1 MSPQARSRIRRRTRH
16 VAFDNF
22 ALEADAAHRDV
33 VLRVA
38 YAAWLVVSVAV
49 TVVLLPASLGDSGT
63 WESVLAGEAA
73 VAALAVAVLFATD
86 GLSPKWP
93 ERCEVERRETLCA
106 RARVAVDRTRMPHEV
121 KGRYLYANLKDV
133 PPRELRHRARR
144 KTAAVTAVGLGAPGA
159 YLAFALV
166 HMALHLADGHMLL
179 SLAVTAAYS
188 LLLSVPWCAW
198 CALAPPNQIPW
209 REVRELAY
217 RRRVPPAE
225 LWRTGAD
232 HASVPD
238 VVRKMGGRDAVDV

>member
-1 MSPQARSRIRRRTRH
+1 MSPKERSRIRRRTQH

-22 ALEADAAHRDV
+22 ALEADAAHRDA
-33 VLRVA
+33 VLRA
-38 YAAWLVVSVAV
+38 TYALWLIASVAV
-49 TVVLLPASLGDSGT
+49 TAALLPASLGDSGT
-63 WESVLAGEAA
+63 WEAVIAGE
-73 VAALAVAVLFATD
+73 VVVTALAVVLLFATD

-93 ERCEVERRETLCA
+93 ERCEVERREALCA
-106 RARVAVDRTRMPHEV
+106 RARVAADRTRLPHTV
-121 KGRYLYANLKDV
+121 KGRYLYASLKDV
-133 PPRELRHRARR
+133 APKELRRRARV
-144 KTAAVTAVGLGAPGA
+144 KTAAVTAIGLGAPML
-159 YLAFALV
+159 YLMFALV

-188 LLLSVPWCAW
+188 LLLCAPWCAW

-232 HASVPD
+232 HASGPD